1 MARPLIVIASLL
13 LSGCFHGHSYTPQRT
28 VSTWREMQ
36 RPASASGTQ
45 QPTDAPAPGQPL
57 TADQAYALALAS
69 SPELAAAEAR
79 AEVAEAGIQAA
90 RQLDNPQLRL
100 TNFNVD
106 DVVANNT
113 GMNIGLRVPI
123 PRPGTIHAKV
133 EGARLGA
140 EGQRGLA
147 DDAKRQLRARIF
159 KLYAR
164 MAMLRADLE
173 QHTRAGQ
180 LRGGQSDELGA
191 RVGQSMATDL
201 DVALAGVA
209 HAQSLDAAARIEGEM
224 TRVAAE
230 LQRVL
235 GATEPPTLQVDPG
248 ELKLRDLD
256 LDRDVLIERA
266 MTSRPELRMAQT
278 LVGQAQSEVYLAR
291 SEAYPWFDWAQVQYR
306 AGPNA
311 NATSW
316 GFGVAMTLPVFSL
329 NRGAIKASRAL
340 VRQREFEERAK
351 IAAVA
356 SEVGEAI
363 ERVQQSARRVKDLET
378 KLLPQIEAATRA
390 AETALAAGAL
400 DPVTAGTVATRMVE
414 ARRTH
419 IAALLEHREA
429 VIDLETAIGGTLAHP
444 PAPAKPRPADTP

>member
-1 MARPLIVIASLL
+1 MARPLIVLVSLL
-13 LSGCFHGHSYTPQRT
+13 LTGCFHGHSYAPQRT
-28 VSTWREMQ
+28 VTTWREMQ
-36 RPASASGTQ
+36 RPSQSSASKS
-45 QPTDAPAPGQPL
+45 PAEAPMPGQPL
-57 TADQAYALALAS
+57 TAEQAYAMALAS
-69 SPELAAAEAR
+69 SPALAAAEAR
-79 AEVAEAGIQAA
+79 AEVAEAGIASA

-106 DVVANNT
+106 DVVTNNT

-147 DDAKRQLRARIF
+147 DDAKRQLRAQIF

-180 LRGGQSDELGA
+180 LRGGQRDELGA
-191 RVGQSMATDL
+191 RAGLSVATNL
-201 DVALAGVA
+201 DVALAEVA
-209 HAQSLDAAARIEGEM
+209 HIQSLDEAARIEGEM

-230 LQRVL
+230 LQRIL
-235 GATEPPTLQVDPG
+235 GAAEPPTLQVDPG

-256 LDRDVLIERA
+256 LDRDTLTERA
-266 MTSRPELRMAQT
+266 MTSRPELRLAQS
-278 LVGQAQSEVYLAR
+278 LVGQAQADVYLAR

-311 NATSW
+311 NASSW

-329 NRGAIKASRAL
+329 NRGEIKASRAL
-340 VRQREFEERAK
+340 VRQREFEERAQ

-363 ERVQQSARRVKDLET
+363 ERVEQTARRVKDLET
-378 KLLPQIEAATRA
+378 KLLPQIETATRA

-400 DPVTAGTVATRMVE
+400 DPVTASTVATRMVE

-419 IAALLEHREA
+419 ITALLEHREA
-429 VIDLETAIGGTLAHP
+429 VIDLETAIGGAITPP
-444 PAPAKPRPADTP
+444 PAPAKPSPADKP

>member
-1 MARPLIVIASLL
+1 MARPLIVLVSLL
-13 LSGCFHGHSYTPQRT
+13 LTACFHGQSYTPQRT
-28 VSTWREMQ
+28 VSTWREM
-36 RPASASGTQ
+36 RGPSAAAGTSAPA
-45 QPTDAPAPGQPL
+45 PAPAPGQPL
-57 TADQAYALALAS
+57 TAYQAYALAIAG

-79 AEVAEAGIQAA
+79 VEVAEAGIQAA

-106 DVVANNT
+106 DVVNNKP

-147 DDAKRQLRARIF
+147 EDTRRQLRARIF

-180 LRGGQSDELGA
+180 LRGGQRDEIGA
-191 RVGQSMATDL
+191 RASASVATDL
-201 DVALAGVA
+201 DVALAEVA
-209 HAQSLDAAARIEGEM
+209 HVQSLDQAARIEGEM

-230 LQRVL
+230 LQRIL

-248 ELKLRDLD
+248 ELKLRDLE
-256 LDRDVLIERA
+256 LDRDALTERA
-266 MTSRPELRMAQT
+266 MGSRPELRMANT
-278 LVGQAQSEVYLAR
+278 LVGQAQAEVYLAR

-311 NATSW
+311 NASSW

-340 VRQREFEERAK
+340 VRQREFEERAQ

-356 SEVGEAI
+356 SEVGEAV
-363 ERVQQSARRVKDLET
+363 ERVEQTARRVKELET
-378 KLLPQIEAATRA
+378 KLLPQIETATRA
-390 AETALAAGAL
+390 AGAALAAGAL
-400 DPVTAGTVATRMVE
+400 DPVTASTVATRMVE

-429 VIDLETAIGGTLAHP
+429 VIDLETAIGGAIT
-444 PAPAKPRPADTP
+444 PAPARGPRAADTP